1 MAKEIYKSYAR
12 MNYNASIYCEMAM
25 EAYYNLKKTVE
36 NMEDELE
43 EYLKNGI
50 YINKCAISTV
60 VFSAMCL
67 EAFFNDYL
75 AVYLGDEDYYQGF
88 DSLNPISKLKLIC
101 EFLFDIEMDKNSL
114 YYTYTKQLFKY
125 RNEYVHSKSTEMPDS
140 LGAASLEELEE
151 PENEDVNHSILV
163 SEKHNYNLTINLAED
178 SLKAIKEIAVLFDSH
193 DSNVYAVQKLFGTG
207 MRFGMDDEREYEHH
221 KYALELLNLKRKKYE
236 V

>member
-1 MAKEIYKSYAR
+1 

-75 AVYLGDEDYYQGF
+75 AVFLGDDEYYKSF
-88 DSLNPISKLKLIC
+88 DSLTPISKLKLIC
-101 EFLFDIEMDKNSL
+101 SFIFEIEMDKKSL
-114 YYTYTKQLFKY
+114 YYEYTKKLFKN
-125 RNEYVHSKSTEMPDS
+125 RNEYVHSKSTKLPKS
-140 LGAASLEELEE
+140 IGSASLEELDEITQE
-151 PENEDVNHSILV
+151 YDDRQLFL
-163 SEKHNYNLTINLAED
+163 SEKHDCKLLINLAEE
-178 SLKAIKEIAVLFDSH
+178 SLKAIKEISVLFDKN
-193 DSNVYAVQKLFGTG
+193 DSSVHAENLLFGTG

-221 KYALELLNLKRKKYE
+221 KYALELLNLKRKKL
-236 V
+236 

>member
-1 MAKEIYKSYAR
+1 

-43 EYLKNGI
+43 EYVKNGK
-50 YINKCAISTV
+50 YIKKCAISTV

-75 AVYLGDEDYYQGF
+75 AVYFGDEDYYQSF
-88 DSLNPISKLKLIC
+88 DSLKPISKFQLIC
-101 EFLFDIEMDKNSL
+101 KFLFNIKMDKNSL

-163 SEKHNYNLTINLAED
+163 NEKHNCNLTINLAEE
-178 SLKAIKEIAVLFDSH
+178 SLKAIKEIAVLFDSY

-207 MRFGMDDEREYEHH
+207 MRFGMDDERENEHH
-221 KYALELLNLKRKKYE
+221 KYALKLLNLKRKKYE